1 MGAPVDLQI
10 KYNETQEYLAV
21 RDSDGLSPLHSTFQD
36 GDGLRGWDHHTSR

>member
-21 RDSDGLSPLHSTFQD
+21 KKKLRQVVATTIVHSKTETD
-36 GDGLRGWDHHTSR
+36 

>member
-21 RDSDGLSPLHSTFQD
+21 KTQTGCRHYIVHSKTETD
-36 GDGLRGWDHHTSR
+36 